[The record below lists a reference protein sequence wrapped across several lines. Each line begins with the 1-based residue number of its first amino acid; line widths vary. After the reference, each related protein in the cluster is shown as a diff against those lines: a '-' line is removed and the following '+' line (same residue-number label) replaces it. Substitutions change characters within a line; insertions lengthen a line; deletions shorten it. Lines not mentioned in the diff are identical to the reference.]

1 MKINSPVKILIVD
14 DLPENLFAL
23 EVILSNENYLCV
35 RANSGN
41 EALKILIHQQ
51 DFAIILIDVQ
61 MPLMD
66 GFETVDLIRQI
77 DKLKHVP
84 IIFLTAS
91 NDNSLQI
98 FKGYEAGAVEIGR
111 AHV

>member
-35 RANSGN
+35 RANSN
-41 EALKILIHQQ
+41 EALNNIHQQ

-66 GFETVDLIRQI
+66 GFETE
-77 DKLKHVP
+77 
-84 IIFLTAS
+84 S
-91 NDNSLQI
+91 NPPD
-98 FKGYEAGAVEIGR
+98 
-111 AHV
+111 

>member
-41 EALKILIHQQ
+41 EALKILIHNK
-51 DFAIILIDVQ
+51 IL
-61 MPLMD
+61 P
-66 GFETVDLIRQI
+66 
-77 DKLKHVP
+77 
-84 IIFLTAS
+84 S
-91 NDNSLQI
+91 
-98 FKGYEAGAVEIGR
+98 Y
-111 AHV
+111 